1 MVEKKKTA
9 TVAKATKARK
19 TVKKAPRHIGI
30 VAADPWLEPYEAAIC
45 GRHDHALWMMN
56 RLTNNGKMTLSE
68 FANGHE
74 YYGLHRDDKGRW
86 VFREWAPNAT

>member
-9 TVAKATKARK
+9 TAATAAKATKARK

-45 GRHDHALWMMN
+45 GRHDHALWMM
-56 RLTNNGKMTLSE
+56 TLSE
-68 FANGHE
+68 FANGH
-74 YYGLHRDDKGRW
+74 
-86 VFREWAPNAT
+86 